1 MYYYRRY
8 YLDAVW
14 TRQAT
19 SLQMTTLQKAPLE
32 GGGEATAA
40 LRGLVRPHGV
50 WSDPLIDLAPVGQ
63 VVVILRRC
71 F

>member
-19 SLQMTTLQKAPLE
+19 SLQMTALQKAPL
-32 GGGEATAA
+32 GGGWGGHRGSTGFGEAA
-40 LRGLVRPHGV
+40 LGLE
-50 WSDPLIDLAPVGQ
+50 
-63 VVVILRRC
+63 
-71 F
+71 